1 MELSTLVLGLIV
13 VIAVVVVAKGVVV
26 VHQGYEYTVEH
37 FGKYTHT
44 LGPGLHFIMPFVKRI
59 GAKVNMME
67 TVLDIPAQE
76 VISKDNATIMV
87 DGVCFFQVVDAAKS
101 AYEVNDLYRAI
112 QNLVMTNLRTVMG
125 SLELDQMLSERD
137 TINAKLMSVVD
148 HATDSWG
155 VKITRVEIKDIRPPQ
170 SITEAMSK
178 QMTAEREKR
187 AQILEAEGL
196 RQSEILK
203 ADGEKQA
210 AILEA
215 EGKREA
221 AFKEAEARERLA
233 EAEAKATHM
242 VSQAIAKGDL
252 NAINYFVAQKYVE
265 ALKDIASAPNEKVV
279 FFPVEASK
287 VMGALGGIEELVN
300 SVRGKDRS

>member
-13 VIAVVVVAKGVVV
+13 LIAIVVVAKGVVV
-26 VHQGYEYTVEH
+26 VQQGYEFTVEH

-44 LGPGLHFIMPFVKRI
+44 LKPGLHFILPFVKRV
-59 GAKVNMME
+59 GAKINMME

-87 DGVCFFQVVDAAKS
+87 DGVCYFQVVDAAKS

-137 TINAKLMSVVD
+137 TINTKLMSVVD
-148 HATDSWG
+148 HATDAWG

-187 AQILEAEGL
+187 AQILEAEGQ
-196 RQSEILK
+196 RQSEILR

-215 EGKREA
+215 EGKKEA
-221 AFKEAEARERLA
+221 AFREAEARERLA

-265 ALKDIASAPNEKVV
+265 ALGNIASAPNEKVI
-279 FFPVEASK
+279 FFPLESSK
-287 VMGALGGIEELVN
+287 VMGALGGIEELIRN
-300 SVRGKDRS
+300 VRDKGQA